1 MQSAKSEM
9 TFSVSLRDARG
20 EPTLEW
26 AGSNLATL
34 FAQAR
39 NLARPEFWRM
49 VQEILRFNRE
59 ASALASEPFA
69 VVQSLGDYLQTHAYS
84 RAFRDWYL
92 LPMGAAI
99 WSCPARE
106 MLAFP
111 LATFTSFCL
120 NHGLLQIQDRP
131 QWLTI
136 PGGARQYVDKL
147 AVAIRAQPGC
157 TIRTNAGVVQ
167 VRRATLGVNLATAR
181 GIEHFDQVVFAC
193 HSDQALALLEAPTPT
208 ERSVLAAIPYQP
220 NHAVLHTDTAQLPK
234 RRRAW
239 AAWNFLGS
247 DEGELGTVST
257 LRPSERP
264 VAVTYLLN
272 KLQPLP
278 FTKPLMVTL
287 NPPTPPR
294 EEAVMQTIDYAH
306 PVFNAAAIDAQ
317 ASLPQIQGVDRLW
330 FAGAWTGYGFH
341 EDGLKSGLRIADAIT
356 AFHEQRLK
364 NVA

>member
-1 MQSAKSEM
+1 
-9 TFSVSLRDARG
+9 
-20 EPTLEW
+20 
-26 AGSNLATL
+26 
-34 FAQAR
+34 
-39 NLARPEFWRM
+39 
-49 VQEILRFNRE
+49 
-59 ASALASEPFA
+59 
-69 VVQSLGDYLQTHAYS
+69 
-84 RAFRDWYL
+84 
-92 LPMGAAI
+92 MGAAI

-111 LATFTSFCL
+111 LATFTRFCL

-278 FTKPLMVTL
+278 FTTPLMVTL

-364 NVA
+364 NAA